1 MMLTQTG
8 RAVLIAREGRRLSAY
23 RDSAGIWTIG
33 VGHTSAAGPPRVTPG
48 LTLTEEACDA
58 LFARDVA
65 RFEDAVR
72 GAVPPDLPDHAFDA
86 LVSLCFNI
94 GTDAFRRSTVVRRLR
109 AGDRAGAGAAILLW
123 NRPPELIPR
132 RQAEADQFRTPYA
145 EGLPRARRGD
155 AGPVPGP
162 RPASLP
168 PSLPPSRRPVPRVPP
183 APVRTDGPGPAAPG
197 PLARLWHRLRAR
209 LGRT

>member
-33 VGHTSAAGPPRVTPG
+33 VRHTSAAGPPRVTPG

-65 RFEDAVR
+65 RFEAAVR
-72 GAVPPDLPDHAFDA
+72 ETVPPDLPDHAFDA

-155 AGPVPGP
+155 PATVPGP
-162 RPASLP
+162 PPASLP
-168 PSLPPSRRPVPRVPP
+168 PSLPPSRRPVPS
-183 APVRTDGPGPAAPG
+183 APVVRTGGPGPAGPG
-197 PLARLWHRLRAR
+197 PLARLWRRLRAR